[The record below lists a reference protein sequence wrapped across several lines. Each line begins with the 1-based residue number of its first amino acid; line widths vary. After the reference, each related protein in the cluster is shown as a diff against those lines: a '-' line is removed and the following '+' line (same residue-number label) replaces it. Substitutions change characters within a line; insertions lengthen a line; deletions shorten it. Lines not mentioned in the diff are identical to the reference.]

1 MPPNSTQA
9 ARLLTYA
16 GILPFAIGLAGQVF
30 APTAAPWQQWTA
42 AYGAVIAAF
51 IAGIHWAVHLF
62 FGARAPINLLLSSNI
77 LALAA
82 WGALLLPDGPGPF
95 RLLILVFLAL
105 VLIDRRL
112 RKAELIPE
120 WFYRL
125 RLQASAAVSLCLL
138 GTAVAVM

>member
-1 MPPNSTQA
+1 MPSNSTQA

-62 FGARAPINLLLSSNI
+62 FGERAPINLLLRAMCW
-77 LALAA
+77 L
-82 WGALLLPDGPGPF
+82 WRPGA
-95 RLLILVFLAL
+95 RCCC
-105 VLIDRRL
+105 R
-112 RKAELIPE
+112 
-120 WFYRL
+120 
-125 RLQASAAVSLCLL
+125 QAPARSVY
-138 GTAVAVM
+138 